1 MRSALVELCLDLS
14 WGQWAALGVS
24 ASGWIVPQ
32 SPVDLEAAIAFA
44 PVLADIDPRLHAE
57 ALDWCIAFANDF
69 VSVTSLRHAL
79 AAFDEEHRVEF
90 DRFAS
95 IVNKQG
101 ATKWPVREPVHPDSF
116 RPSGKSQCRTDHAAC
131 VQLRA
136 RKVFGINARADILV
150 GLALLPDSPQIQW
163 THVSLL
169 RNLGYS
175 KRALS
180 EALNDLA
187 GGGMLGTL
195 SFGNTIRY
203 ALRKAEPLR
212 EILEPLPSLPG
223 QPWSQRLAIAA
234 TMLRLQKQLASKSVT
249 SQAIEIK
256 KALERKRSVLEQGR
270 MTAPAISAEAPWAS
284 IEAWL
289 KPLLRP

>member
-1 MRSALVELCLDLS
+1 MRSALVELCFGS
-14 WGQWAALGVS
+14 RRGANGPRFGVS

-79 AAFDEEHRVEF
+79 AAFDEEHRGAF

-95 IVNKQG
+95 IVNVQG
-101 ATKWPVREPVHPDSF
+101 ATKWPVREPVHLDSF

-150 GLALLPDSPQIQW
+150 GLALLPDSPQTQW

-187 GGGMLGTL
+187 GGGMLGT
-195 SFGNTIRY
+195 SE
-203 ALRKAEPLR
+203 LRQHHSVRVEETGAFAR
-212 EILEPLPSLPG
+212 NPG
-223 QPWSQRLAIAA
+223 TAPELTRATVVATLGDRGDDAA
-234 TMLRLQKQLASKSVT
+234 TSGATGVKERYVAGDRESKMLSSGSGVSSNKDA
-249 SQAIEIK
+249 
-256 KALERKRSVLEQGR
+256 
-270 MTAPAISAEAPWAS
+270 
-284 IEAWL
+284 
-289 KPLLRP
+289 